1 MQETSRYAVG
11 IDVGSTT
18 VRCVVGH
25 IDASTGVPAVV
36 GVGQAA
42 NSGMRKGVVV
52 NLAGPAKAIDE
63 ALGEAE
69 RMSGYEINEATLS
82 INGAHILSTK
92 ADGMVAV
99 SSGDHQVE
107 HTDVLRVEEVATIG
121 KVPPNR
127 EIIEVVPYSYRL
139 DGQDGIKDP
148 VGMMGTRLE
157 IIANV
162 ISALTP
168 HVNNLTKASEMAT
181 VMPHD
186 TVPAVLAAARAVLT
200 ESQLESG
207 VAVIDMGG
215 TTTGVAV
222 FEEGDLQ
229 HLGVVPLGG
238 VNVTNDLAIGLKID
252 PEAAEK
258 VKLEHG
264 SAVPRHENQ
273 GVSFKQ
279 DKEILS
285 FQTEEIDEIIDARLE
300 EIFELVQKELKK
312 AGRAG
317 QLPSGVVLTGGA
329 AQLKSMAECARE
341 KLGLSARLGQPRGFS
356 GVNEKVES
364 PDYAA
369 AVGLMLSDSIGE
381 PAVSKQRSR
390 VAGASSAK
398 TAGMNAIT
406 KAQSTVKNLF
416 NKFKS

>member
-1 MQETSRYAVG
+1 MQEQTRYAVG
-11 IDVGSTT
+11 IDVGTTT

-25 IDASTGVPAVV
+25 IDPSTGVPTVV

-42 NSGMRKGVVV
+42 NSGMRKGAVV
-52 NLAGPAKAIDE
+52 NLNGPAKAIDE

-82 INGAHILSTK
+82 INGAHLLSTK

-99 SSGDHQVE
+99 SSADHQVE
-107 HTDVLRVEEVATIG
+107 HTDILRVEEVATIG
-121 KVPPNR
+121 KIPPNR

-148 VGMMGTRLE
+148 IGMTGTRLE
-157 IIANV
+157 INANV

-181 VMPHD
+181 VVPND
-186 TVPAVLAAARAVLT
+186 TVPSVLAAARAVLT

-215 TTTGVAV
+215 ATTGVAV

-229 HLGVVPLGG
+229 HLGVVPMGG
-238 VNVTNDLAIGLKID
+238 VNVTNDLAIGLKVD
-252 PEAAEK
+252 PAIAEK
-258 VKLEHG
+258 IKLEHG
-264 SAVPRHENQ
+264 SAVPRGDNQ
-273 GVSFKQ
+273 GVSVKH

-285 FQTEEIDEIIDARLE
+285 LQTSEIDEIIEARLE

-317 QLPSGVVLTGGA
+317 QLPSGVVLVGGA
-329 AQLKSMAECARE
+329 SQMKSMVECAKE

-369 AVGLMLSDSIGE
+369 AVGLMLTDALGQVSPVGHSGKSKGVSMKSGGVSVIG
-381 PAVSKQRSR
+381 
-390 VAGASSAK
+390 
-398 TAGMNAIT
+398 

-416 NKFKS
+416 SKFKS